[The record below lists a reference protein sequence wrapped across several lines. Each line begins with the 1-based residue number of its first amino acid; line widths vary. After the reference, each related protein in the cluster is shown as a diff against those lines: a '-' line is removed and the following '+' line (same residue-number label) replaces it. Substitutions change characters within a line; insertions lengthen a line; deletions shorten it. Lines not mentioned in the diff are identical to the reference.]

1 MSQISNFSIN
11 QSHQKSHHKN
21 LSQGASKPSSKL
33 PLISKTPGPGSPQN
47 YSKALQSEKNDF
59 ELELNTKHRILK
71 SMLDIEKQSSS
82 HQDTSSLGFS
92 FKRMSAGMKIIGNY
106 NDKADLM
113 SKVFENLP
121 TTNETSVKLF
131 DTNAKATKI
140 CINTQHNT

>member
-1 MSQISNFSIN
+1 
-11 QSHQKSHHKN
+11 
-21 LSQGASKPSSKL
+21 
-33 PLISKTPGPGSPQN
+33 
-47 YSKALQSEKNDF
+47 
-59 ELELNTKHRILK
+59 
-71 SMLDIEKQSSS
+71 
-82 HQDTSSLGFS
+82 
-92 FKRMSAGMKIIGNY
+92 MKIIGNY

>member
-1 MSQISNFSIN
+1 MHNSRFNQKHLIITITIKKSSIYNPIQMSQILNFSIN

-71 SMLDIEKQSSS
+71 SMLDIKTPHPSDSV
-82 HQDTSSLGFS
+82 
-92 FKRMSAGMKIIGNY
+92 
-106 NDKADLM
+106 
-113 SKVFENLP
+113 SKECQQ
-121 TTNETSVKLF
+121 E
-131 DTNAKATKI
+131 
-140 CINTQHNT
+140 

>member
-1 MSQISNFSIN
+1 
-11 QSHQKSHHKN
+11 
-21 LSQGASKPSSKL
+21 
-33 PLISKTPGPGSPQN
+33 
-47 YSKALQSEKNDF
+47 
-59 ELELNTKHRILK
+59 
-71 SMLDIEKQSSS
+71 MLDIEKQSSS